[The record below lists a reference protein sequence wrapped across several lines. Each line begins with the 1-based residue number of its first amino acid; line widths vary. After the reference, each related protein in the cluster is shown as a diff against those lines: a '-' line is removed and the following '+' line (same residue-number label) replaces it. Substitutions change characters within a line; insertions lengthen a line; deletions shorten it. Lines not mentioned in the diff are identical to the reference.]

1 VHVSVEP
8 DVGTDSGKLE
18 GRYANYFQ
26 VGHNAFEFVLEFGQ
40 LYRDG
45 EAPAL
50 HTRIIANPAYAKQFL
65 QVLGDALHAY
75 ERSFGEVADSE
86 ARSDAAVRGDVS

>member
-1 VHVSVEP
+1 MNVEP
-8 DVGTDSGKLE
+8 ETGTDSGQLE

-45 EAPAL
+45 KVPAM
-50 HTRIIANPAYAKQFL
+50 HTRIVANPAYVKAFL
-65 QVLGDALHAY
+65 RVLGDALDAY
-75 ERSFGEVADSE
+75 ERSFGDVADS
-86 ARSDAAVRGDVS
+86 DASPDGGMRGDAS

>member
-1 VHVSVEP
+1 MSVEP

-50 HTRIIANPAYAKQFL
+50 HTRVIANPAYVKVFL
-65 QVLGDALHAY
+65 QVLGDALDAY
-75 ERSFGEVADSE
+75 QRSFGDVADSD
-86 ARSDAAVRGDVS
+86 ARSDAAVRGDAS